1 MNLPLLGSPQ
11 GFHFSLLSRLPFRGG
26 LIAPWIVMEEFSK
39 RWGSACHWLW
49 AGATL
54 AAFTPP
60 VPLCVQEG
68 ETDSRK
74 SRSSVISLMG
84 QTGRETIFSSRNNL
98 QAINK

>member
-1 MNLPLLGSPQ
+1 MNLPLLGSAQ

-60 VPLCVQEG
+60 GPLCVQEG
-68 ETDSRK
+68 ENGFQKVKVQRQLLDGPDWK
-74 SRSSVISLMG
+74 G
-84 QTGRETIFSSRNNL
+84 NNFL
-98 QAINK
+98 IP